1 MKKRFLILAL
11 MTITS
16 LNVFSKDLNLEE
28 ALKIAE
34 NENPEIRRERIT
46 LDIKKLEERKKK
58 KAFLPKVSISVDGSD
73 TAYDDNL
80 NPFDKSAGVEARI
93 SMPLFTGGKLTNE
106 YKKSRLESEKISLT
120 NILLKYDIRK
130 DVIEKYFEVL
140 NLKKQA
146 DILLGVNNTLN
157 KQRERLEKLY
167 SSNKLVKKSDV
178 LRVKSDILGNEVT
191 LLGVNQQAE
200 IKTYELQILLGI
212 SMDEPLNIE
221 EFDYTALDL
230 NKFFLDGDIAKALDE
245 GSRVKKSEIDLKKSE
260 IDVNIARA
268 AYYPKVGLGF
278 EKNFKRD
285 SDGLDSYRIAVGFN
299 WNIFSW
305 GADMDTVAQ
314 NQYRVDQAAIDLRK
328 MKDEVVLELKEKYS
342 NMMTLSRQVEAQN
355 IKVEIADENA
365 MIDTLRYNNSL
376 MSSFEYLDSIDKL
389 RAAEEDYYTLQREL
403 MLAVDTYENAWR

>member
-1 MKKRFLILAL
+1 

-46 LDIKKLEERKKK
+46 LDIKKLEEKKK
-58 KAFLPKVSISVDGSD
+58 MKAFLPKVSLSMDEGD
-73 TAYDDNL
+73 TPYDDNL
-80 NPFDKSAGVEARI
+80 NPFDKSVGVEARI
-93 SMPLFTGGKLTNE
+93 YMPLFTGGKLTNE
-106 YKKSRLESEKISLT
+106 YKKSKLESEKASLT

-140 NLKKQA
+140 NLQKQA
-146 DILLGVNNTLN
+146 DILEGVNKTLN

-167 SSNKLVKKSDV
+167 NNNKLVKKSDV
-178 LRVKSDILGNEVT
+178 LRVKSDILSNEVT
-191 LLGVNQQAE
+191 LLGVKQQAE

-212 SMDEPLNIE
+212 SMDEPLNIA
-221 EFDYTALDL
+221 EFDYKTLDL
-230 NKFFLDGDIAKALDE
+230 NKFFLDDDITKALNE
-245 GSRVKKSEIDLKKSE
+245 GSKVKSTEIDLQKSE

-285 SDGLDSYRIAVGFN
+285 SDGLDSYRIGVGFN
-299 WNIFSW
+299 WNVFNW

-314 NQYRVDQAAIDLRK
+314 NQYRVDQANIDLTK
-328 MKDEVVLELKEKYS
+328 MKDEVKLELKEKYS
-342 NMMTLSRQVEAQN
+342 NMITLSKQLEAQN

-365 MIDTLRYNNSL
+365 EIDTLRYNNSL
-376 MSSFEYLDSIDKL
+376 MSSFEYLDSVDKL
-389 RAAEEDYYTLQREL
+389 RAAEEGYYTLQREL
-403 MLAVDTYENAWR
+403 MLAIDTYENAWR

>member
-1 MKKRFLILAL
+1 

-46 LDIKKLEERKKK
+46 LDIKKLEEKKK
-58 KAFLPKVSISVDGSD
+58 MKAFLPVVSLSMDEGD

-80 NPFDKSAGVEARI
+80 NPFDKSVGVEARI
-93 SMPLFTGGKLTNE
+93 YMPLFTGGKLTNE
-106 YKKSRLESEKISLT
+106 YKKSKLESEKTSLT

-130 DVIEKYFEVL
+130 DVIAKYFEVL

-146 DILLGVNNTLN
+146 DILEGVNNTLN

-167 SSNKLVKKSDV
+167 NSNKLVKKSDV
-178 LRVKSDILGNEVT
+178 LRVKSDILTNEVT
-191 LLGVNQQAE
+191 LLGVKQQAE

-212 SMDEPLNIE
+212 SMDEPLSIA
-221 EFDYTALDL
+221 EFDYKTLDL
-230 NKFFLDGDIAKALDE
+230 NKFLLDDDIIKALNE
-245 GSRVKKSEIDLKKSE
+245 GSKVKKTEIDLKESE

-285 SDGLDSYRIAVGFN
+285 SDGLDSYRIGVGFN
-299 WNIFSW
+299 WNVFNW

-314 NQYRVDQAAIDLRK
+314 NQYRVDQAVIDLTK
-328 MKDEVVLELKEKYS
+328 MKDEVKLELKEKYS
-342 NMMTLSRQVEAQN
+342 NMITLSKQLEAQN

-365 MIDTLRYNNSL
+365 TIDTLRYNNSL
-376 MSSFEYLDSIDKL
+376 MSSFEYLDSVDKL

-403 MLAVDTYENAWR
+403 MLAIDTYENAWR